1 MYISIRQYKTNQ
13 AKEFTKRVNES
24 WVPLISKVSGFIA
37 YYAVETADGWASVS
51 IFKDKAGAEESNRM
65 APEWIKQHAA
75 GLVVGPEITAGEAVI
90 HKTV

>member
-1 MYISIRQYKTNQ
+1 MYISIRRYKTNQ
-13 AKEFTKRVNES
+13 PKEFTERVNETR
-24 WVPLISKVSGFIA
+24 VPLISKVPGFIA
-37 YYAVETADGWASVS
+37 YYAIETADGWDSVS

-65 APEWIKQHAA
+65 APEWVKQHAA

>member
-24 WVPLISKVSGFIA
+24 WVPLISKVPGFIA
-37 YYAVETADGWASVS
+37 YYAIEKADGWASVS

-65 APEWIKQHAA
+65 APEWVKKNAA